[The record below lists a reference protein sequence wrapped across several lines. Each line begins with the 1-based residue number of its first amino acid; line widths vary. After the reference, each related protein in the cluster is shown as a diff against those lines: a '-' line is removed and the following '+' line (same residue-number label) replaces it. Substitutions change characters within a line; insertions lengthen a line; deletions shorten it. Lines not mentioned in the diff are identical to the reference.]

1 MNQRSS
7 AVSAVATIL
16 LGALF
21 IIKRGGVIG
30 LAITVLGVSVL
41 VFALL
46 DFLAKLTNAAIV
58 KGVVGLC
65 ILVFGWIFVDL
76 AIYILAAGIIL
87 TGLLQI
93 SSIKQYSPVNL
104 DTSEKLFIYA
114 RPAMMVVAGA
124 CLLLNKNGTIDWVFV
139 LVGALLV
146 IQGVMSFAKS

>member
-104 DTSEKLFIYA
+104 DTNEKLFIYA
-114 RPAMMVVAGA
+114 RPVMMVVAGA

>member
-46 DFLAKLTNAAIV
+46 DFLAKFTNAAIV

-104 DTSEKLFIYA
+104 DTNEKLFIYA
-114 RPAMMVVAGA
+114 RPVMMVVAGA

>member
-46 DFLAKLTNAAIV
+46 DLIAKLTNAAIV

-104 DTSEKLFIYA
+104 DTNEKLFIYA
-114 RPAMMVVAGA
+114 RPVMMVVAGA

>member
-46 DFLAKLTNAAIV
+46 DFRAKLTNAAIV

-104 DTSEKLFIYA
+104 DTNEKLFIYA
-114 RPAMMVVAGA
+114 RPVMMVVAGA